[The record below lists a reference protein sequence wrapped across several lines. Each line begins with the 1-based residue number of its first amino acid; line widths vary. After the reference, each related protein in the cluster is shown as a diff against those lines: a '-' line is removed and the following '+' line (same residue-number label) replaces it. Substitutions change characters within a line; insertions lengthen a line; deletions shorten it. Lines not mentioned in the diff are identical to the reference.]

1 MLLALNLLKAKAA
14 SARRGRPAPS
24 YIAAGWLDDGALLA
38 ASPEGTVRQLGEA
51 PPSSPLVV
59 SSGTLWSS
67 ACLSGDAC
75 LLACATRG
83 AELRLLDL
91 PSGRLLHAH
100 AAVEDD
106 AAGERGLERLHPA
119 HAITSLTA
127 WHEGRSSGRR
137 AMAAAGLSNGS
148 VVVVSPELREDALD
162 ALKQVLPAR
171 ELGSPAAVV
180 ALAIAARG
188 RWLVSVEATGRAFL
202 WELRW
207 PATSSPREVLRDG
220 GSLSL
225 SASVLA
231 VAHPGGHQAALV
243 DCSSGDVLAL
253 SLRAAAVVRC
263 VRGAS
268 EWGGGLHGA
277 SMRGTSVRSACFD
290 ATGLLLL
297 CAGDDAVVV
306 RDWYTGR
313 VLTRTASGRHASPIL
328 AATVRGGTL
337 LTAAQDGVVL
347 VWRLPRAV
355 AAALGERAAE
365 IVAGVVAAS
374 SRSLTD
380 EAAGG
385 QEGVEVHSVLSMDTV
400 PADTQA
406 TLESTTRA
414 APADT
419 PRETPPPILLQLPP
433 PPPIDTSAPAELVS
447 KESPRQLKSPP
458 TPVPIAQSAGS
469 ASGTPEWSAVAAY
482 LDGLQ
487 SEQQAPSPA
496 LDEES
501 GALERT
507 AAAAL
512 LELDQPAFSTPSAAL
527 EASAAPPVHPPSVAP
542 SPPTPA
548 PTVLILPSPTS
559 TATEGSVS
567 FDLSATSRGGRPGR
581 WWGELAMEA
590 AVAGPSPLEA
600 AMLPASH
607 AGGSASPAGVP
618 QDDAASLM
626 WASGGLSWAAFALL
640 ASTTMMSAG
649 VSSAGVSSAA
659 SRRRQRRRRQAQ
671 QHQHAA
677 TDRLEPAG
685 SGSGELAHSVVPASP
700 PAATGLQAAG
710 GESLAP
716 LSALDSD
723 THPGAAHILLQLES
737 AVAAAVVL
745 LAGRTDSSEAAAVRA
760 AMQNAR
766 EALDAALAGSQG
778 APLPPPCAPAQWAG
792 SPAEEEG
799 LPAHPPAYLEAAREQ

>member
-14 SARRGRPAPS
+14 SARRGRPPLPS
-24 YIAAGWLDDGALLA
+24 YIAAGWLDDGTLLA

-51 PPSSPLVV
+51 PPSSPLVA
-59 SSGTLWSS
+59 SSGTPWSS

-91 PSGRLLHAH
+91 PSGRLLYMH

-106 AAGERGLERLHPA
+106 AAGERGLHPA

-148 VVVVSPELREDALD
+148 VVVVAPELQEDALT
-162 ALKQVLPAR
+162 QVLPAR

-243 DCSSGDVLAL
+243 DCSSGVVLAL

-297 CAGDDAVVV
+297 CVGDDAVVV

-355 AAALGERAAE
+355 AAALDERAAE

-380 EAAGG
+380 EAGG
-385 QEGVEVHSVLSMDTV
+385 QEGAEVHSVLSMDTV

-447 KESPRQLKSPP
+447 EESPRQLKSPP
-458 TPVPIAQSAGS
+458 THVPIAQSAGS
-469 ASGTPEWSAVAAY
+469 ASGTPEWGAVAAY

-501 GALERT
+501 GALEST

-512 LELDQPAFSTPSAAL
+512 LELDQPTSSPPSAAL
-527 EASAAPPVHPPSVAP
+527 EASAAPPVHPPPVAA

-590 AVAGPSPLEA
+590 AAAGPSPLEA
-600 AMLPASH
+600 AVLPASH

-677 TDRLEPAG
+677 TDKLEPAG
-685 SGSGELAHSVVPASP
+685 SGSGELAHSVVPVSP
-700 PAATGLQAAG
+700 PATGLQAAG

-745 LAGRTDSSEAAAVRA
+745 LADRTDSSEAAAVRA

-766 EALDAALAGSQG
+766 DALDAALAGSQG

-792 SPAEEEG
+792 NPAEEEG